1 MNDNCLFCKI
11 IAGDIPAQK
20 LYEDDEIL
28 AFHDINPEAPLH
40 FLVIPKKHITGP
52 SGITET
58 DQNLMGKIL
67 QKGAELAKEKGYD
80 SFRFV
85 ANNGADAG
93 QTVFHLHL
101 HVLGGR
107 SFTWPP
113 G

>member
-1 MNDNCLFCKI
+1 MSDNCLFCKI
-11 IAGDIPAQK
+11 IAGVIPAKK
-20 LYEDDEIL
+20 LYEDEDLL

-52 SGITET
+52 DDIGRP
-58 DQNLMGKIL
+58 DQELMGKIL
-67 QKGAELAKEKGYD
+67 RKGADLARKNGYE

-93 QTVFHLHL
+93 QTVFHFHL

-107 SFTWPP
+107 RFNWPP